1 MNDDFL
7 RQARAD
13 WRAQD
18 SGAAR
23 LLHRLRRGRWTPHA
37 LLGLDVAGCV
47 LLAVAGLW
55 FAWIAARAAHHQ
67 ILLAI
72 SAAVLLASA
81 PMIAVAGVLA
91 RRGALHWEDKT
102 PEDILRIG
110 VARAEASLKVMR
122 VGWWQIATLI
132 AFVAGLWA
140 LEAIGFLNE
149 FGFLV
154 LYTPICIVWAT
165 LCALW
170 FLWRQA
176 RLVRERAA
184 CLRLLAEFGGGD
196 EPEA

>member
-7 RQARAD
+7 HQARAD

-18 SGAAR
+18 LGAERA
-23 LLHRLRRGRWTPHA
+23 LQRLRQGRWIPHA
-37 LLGLDVAGCV
+37 LLGFDVAACA
-47 LLAVAGLW
+47 LAAGAGLW
-55 FAWIAARAAHHQ
+55 FAWIAVTAEHHQ
-67 ILLAI
+67 LLLAI
-72 SAAVLLASA
+72 SATVLLASA
-81 PMIAVAGVLA
+81 PAVAVAAVAA
-91 RRGALHWEDKT
+91 RRGALRWEDKT
-102 PEDILRIG
+102 SEDILRIG

-122 VGWWQIATLI
+122 VGWWQIVTLI

-140 LEAIGFLNE
+140 LEATGFLNE
-149 FGFLV
+149 FGFLL

-170 FLWRQA
+170 ILWRQA

-184 CLRLLAEFGGGD
+184 CVHLLAEFGGGA

>member
-47 LLAVAGLW
+47 LLTVAGLW